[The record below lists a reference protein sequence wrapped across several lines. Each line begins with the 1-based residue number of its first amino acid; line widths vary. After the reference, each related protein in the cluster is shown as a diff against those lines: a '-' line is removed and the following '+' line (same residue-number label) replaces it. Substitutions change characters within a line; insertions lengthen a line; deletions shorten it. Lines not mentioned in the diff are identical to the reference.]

1 MSKKQKK
8 LLYKII
14 ISFVF
19 FLAVVIAQK
28 VFSPQKFVIIA
39 AFLVP
44 YFVAGYDVLRD
55 CVKNIFRGK
64 LFDETF
70 LMTIATVGAFVIGE
84 YPESVFVMLLYQV
97 GELFQSVAVGKS
109 RRSVK
114 ELMELFPDEATVIR
128 DGEEQTVFP
137 EEICEG
143 DILLVRPGEKI
154 AVDSVITE
162 GQSSLDMKALTGES
176 APVEVKTGDSVKAG
190 SINLTG
196 VLTVRAEKEYSEST
210 AAKILELVENSTLHK
225 AKTEKFLTRFS
236 RFYTPAVVILAV
248 FVAVIPSLITGDW
261 KEWVYR
267 ALIFLVV
274 SCPCALVISVPLSY
288 FSGIGLCSKH
298 GILIKGASYL
308 EALEKAD
315 TFVFDKTGTLTTGR
329 FRVSGIFPEK
339 GFSESEL
346 LNFAASAEYYSSHPL
361 ARGIIASAGQISPP
375 EEVKESSGFGVEAA
389 VQGKKILAG
398 SRRFLTENGIAVPDG
413 KELRTAVFVASDG
426 KFGGVIS
433 LQDTEK
439 EGAEKAVSE
448 LKKMHISKVVMLTG
462 DNRTAAEITARR
474 LGITQYE
481 AGLLPADKVE
491 KVRAL
496 CEKRDKNRSVVF
508 VGDGINDAPVLALSD
523 VGIAMGGV
531 GSDAAIEAADI
542 VIMDDS
548 IEKCALA
555 VKIAKMTGRKVRQNV
570 FFALL
575 VKFAVL
581 LLSAFGITNMW
592 LGVIADVGVA
602 VAAIINAVSHR
613 EIKQ

>member
-8 LLYKII
+8 LLYRII
-14 ISFVF
+14 ISFVL
-19 FLAVVIAQK
+19 FLGVIAAEK
-28 VFSPQKFVIIA
+28 VFSPHKYIIIA

-55 CVKNIFRGK
+55 CLKNVFRGK

-84 YPESVFVMLLYQV
+84 YPESVFVMLFYQV

-109 RRSVK
+109 RRSIK
-114 ELMELFPDEATVIR
+114 ELMELFPDEATLIR

-143 DILLVRPGEKI
+143 DVLLVRPGEKI
-154 AVDSVITE
+154 AVDSIITE
-162 GQSSLDMKALTGES
+162 GDSSLDMKALTGES

-190 SINLTG
+190 CINLTG
-196 VLTVRAEKEYSEST
+196 VLTLRAQKEYSEST

-236 RFYTPAVVILAV
+236 KYYTPAVVILAV
-248 FVAVIPSLITGDW
+248 LVAVIPSLITGDW

-288 FSGIGLCSKH
+288 FSGIGLSSKH

-308 EALEKAD
+308 EALEKAG
-315 TFVFDKTGTLTTGR
+315 TFVFDKTGTLTTGQ
-329 FRVSGIFPEK
+329 FRVSEIFPED
-339 GFSESEL
+339 GFTKKEL
-346 LNFAASAEYYSSHPL
+346 LDITASAEYYSSHPL
-361 ARGIIASAGQISPP
+361 ARGIISSAGEITPP
-375 EEVKESSGFGVEAA
+375 EDVKESSGFGVEAT
-389 VQGKKILAG
+389 VQGRKILAG
-398 SRRFLTENGIAVPDG
+398 SRRFLSENGVSVPDA
-413 KELRTAVFVASDG
+413 KELSTAVFVAADG
-426 KFGGVIS
+426 KFSGVIS

-439 EGAEKAVSE
+439 EGSLKAVSA
-448 LKKMHISKVVMLTG
+448 LKNMNIRNIVMLTG
-462 DNRTAAEITARR
+462 DNSSAAEITARS
-474 LGITQYE
+474 LGIPQYE

-491 KVRAL
+491 KVREL
-496 CEKRDKNRSVVF
+496 CEKREKNRTVVF

-548 IEKCALA
+548 IEKCSLA
-555 VKIAKMTGRKVRQNV
+555 VKIAKMTGKKVRQNV
-570 FFALL
+570 FFALF

-581 LLSAFGITNMW
+581 LLSALGITNMW

-602 VAAIINAVSHR
+602 VAAIINAVTHR
-613 EIKQ
+613 EIK

>member
-8 LLYKII
+8 LLYRII
-14 ISFVF
+14 ISFVL
-19 FLAVVIAQK
+19 FLGIITAEK
-28 VFSPQKFVIIA
+28 VFSPHKFIILA

-44 YFVAGYDVLRD
+44 YFIAGYDVLRD

-70 LMTIATVGAFVIGE
+70 LMTLATVGAFIIGE
-84 YPESVFVMLLYQV
+84 YPESVFVMLFYQV

-109 RRSVK
+109 RRSIK
-114 ELMELFPDEATVIR
+114 DLMELFPDEATVLR
-128 DGEEQTVFP
+128 DGEESTVFP

-143 DILLVRPGEKI
+143 DVLLIRPGEKI
-154 AVDSVITE
+154 AVDGVITE
-162 GQSSLDMKALTGES
+162 GEASLDMKALTGES
-176 APVEVKTGDSVKAG
+176 APVEVKAGDSVKAG

-236 RFYTPAVVILAV
+236 KYYTPAVVILAV
-248 FVAVIPSLITGDW
+248 LVAVIPSLITGDW
-261 KEWVYR
+261 REWVYR

-288 FSGIGLCSKH
+288 FSGIGLSSKH

-308 EALEKAD
+308 ETLEKAD

-329 FRVSGIFPEK
+329 FRVSGIYPVE
-339 GFSESEL
+339 GISESEL
-346 LNFAASAEYYSSHPL
+346 LTITASAEYYSSHPL
-361 ARGIIASAGQISPP
+361 ARGIIESAGEITPP
-375 EEVKESSGFGVEAA
+375 EAVKESSGFGVEAT

-398 SRRFLTENGIAVPDG
+398 SRRFLTENAVSVPDG

-426 KFGGVIS
+426 KFSGVIS

-439 EGAEKAVSE
+439 KGAEKAVSE
-448 LKKMHISKVVMLTG
+448 LKKMNIRNMVMLTG
-462 DNRTAAEITARR
+462 DNKAAAEITARR
-474 LGITQYE
+474 IGITQYE

-491 KVRAL
+491 KVRYL
-496 CEKRDKNRSVVF
+496 CEKREKNRSVIF
-508 VGDGINDAPVLALSD
+508 VGDGINDAPVLALAD

-548 IEKCALA
+548 IEKCSLA

-570 FFALL
+570 FFALF

-581 LLSAFGITNMW
+581 LLSALGITNMW

-602 VAAIINAVSHR
+602 VAAIINAVTHR
-613 EIKQ
+613 EIR

>member
-8 LLYKII
+8 LLYRII
-14 ISFVF
+14 ISFVL
-19 FLAVVIAQK
+19 FLGVIAAEK
-28 VFSPQKFVIIA
+28 VFSPHKYIIIA

-55 CVKNIFRGK
+55 CLKNVFRGK

-84 YPESVFVMLLYQV
+84 YPESVFVMLFYQV

-109 RRSVK
+109 RRSIK
-114 ELMELFPDEATVIR
+114 DLMELFPDEATLIR

-143 DILLVRPGEKI
+143 DVLLVRPGEKI
-154 AVDSVITE
+154 AVDSIITE
-162 GQSSLDMKALTGES
+162 GDSSLDMKALTGES

-190 SINLTG
+190 CINLTG

-236 RFYTPAVVILAV
+236 KYYTPAVVILAV
-248 FVAVIPSLITGDW
+248 LVAVIPSLITGDW

-288 FSGIGLCSKH
+288 FSGIGLSSKH

-308 EALEKAD
+308 EALEKAG
-315 TFVFDKTGTLTTGR
+315 TFVFDKTGTLTTGQ
-329 FRVSGIFPEK
+329 FRVSEIFPED
-339 GFSESEL
+339 GFTKKEL
-346 LNFAASAEYYSSHPL
+346 LDITASAEYYSSHPL
-361 ARGIIASAGQISPP
+361 ARGIISSAGEITPP
-375 EEVKESSGFGVEAA
+375 EDVKESSGFGVEAT
-389 VQGKKILAG
+389 VQGRKILAG
-398 SRRFLTENGIAVPDG
+398 SRRFLSENAVSVPDA
-413 KELRTAVFVASDG
+413 KELRTAVFVATDG
-426 KFGGVIS
+426 KFSGVIS

-439 EGAEKAVSE
+439 EGSLKAVSA
-448 LKKMHISKVVMLTG
+448 LKNMNIRNIVMLTG
-462 DNRTAAEITARR
+462 DNSSAAEITARS
-474 LGITQYE
+474 LGIPQYE

-491 KVRAL
+491 KVREL
-496 CEKRDKNRSVVF
+496 CEKREKNRTVIF

-548 IEKCALA
+548 IEKCSLA
-555 VKIAKMTGRKVRQNV
+555 VKIAKMTEKKVRQNV
-570 FFALL
+570 FFALF

-581 LLSAFGITNMW
+581 LLSALGITNMW

-602 VAAIINAVSHR
+602 VAAIINAVTHR
-613 EIKQ
+613 EIK

>member
-8 LLYKII
+8 LLYRII
-14 ISFVF
+14 ISFVL
-19 FLAVVIAQK
+19 FLGVIAAEK
-28 VFSPQKFVIIA
+28 VFSPHKYIIIA

-55 CVKNIFRGK
+55 CLKNVFRGK

-84 YPESVFVMLLYQV
+84 YPESVFVMLFYQV

-109 RRSVK
+109 RRSIK
-114 ELMELFPDEATVIR
+114 ELMELFPDEATLIR

-143 DILLVRPGEKI
+143 DMLLVRPGEKI
-154 AVDSVITE
+154 AVDSIITE
-162 GQSSLDMKALTGES
+162 GDSSLDMKALTGES

-190 SINLTG
+190 CINLTG
-196 VLTVRAEKEYSEST
+196 VLTLRAQKEYSEST

-236 RFYTPAVVILAV
+236 KYYTPAVVILAV
-248 FVAVIPSLITGDW
+248 LVAVIPSLITGDW

-288 FSGIGLCSKH
+288 FSGIGLSSKH

-308 EALEKAD
+308 EALEKAG
-315 TFVFDKTGTLTTGR
+315 TFVFDKTGTLTTGQ
-329 FRVSGIFPEK
+329 FRVSEIFPED
-339 GFSESEL
+339 GFTKKEL
-346 LNFAASAEYYSSHPL
+346 LDITASAEYYSSHPL
-361 ARGIIASAGQISPP
+361 ARGIISSAGEITPP
-375 EEVKESSGFGVEAA
+375 EDVKESSGFGVEAT

-398 SRRFLTENGIAVPDG
+398 SRRFLSENGISVPDA
-413 KELRTAVFVASDG
+413 KELSTAVFVATDG
-426 KFGGVIS
+426 KFSGIIS

-439 EGAEKAVSE
+439 EGSLKAVSA
-448 LKKMHISKVVMLTG
+448 LKNMNIRNIVMLTG
-462 DNRTAAEITARR
+462 DNSSAAEITARS
-474 LGITQYE
+474 LGIPQYE

-491 KVRAL
+491 KVREL
-496 CEKRDKNRSVVF
+496 CEKREKNRTVIF

-548 IEKCALA
+548 IEKCSLA
-555 VKIAKMTGRKVRQNV
+555 VKIAKMTGKKVRQNV
-570 FFALL
+570 FFALF

-581 LLSAFGITNMW
+581 LLSALGITNMW

-602 VAAIINAVSHR
+602 VAAIINAVTHR
-613 EIKQ
+613 KIK